1 MFFNPLFTVGN
12 IVFQFQ
18 KFFVADSRAVCE
30 TAAVPEVLAFG
41 FKSCFPRTFKNEGLF
56 FFCDTEGDS
65 DWFLYRLCC
74 FFVSVSFVSHF
85 DQMRVMPCREKK
97 MIPWKKSHLRSE
109 NIIYLNFCKITNQVI
124 WSDISNTRQ
133 NQRLCILQ
141 EMGFERWFCMDFMSV
156 FSVKLAFCTVMF
168 KNQMRLRLVI
178 SKFAPK
184 NLSFFSYT
192 NKIGSNFEK

>member
-1 MFFNPLFTVGN
+1 
-12 IVFQFQ
+12 
-18 KFFVADSRAVCE
+18 
-30 TAAVPEVLAFG
+30 
-41 FKSCFPRTFKNEGLF
+41 LF

-141 EMGFERWFCMDFMSV
+141 EMGFERWFCMDLWV
-156 FSVKLAFCTVMF
+156 FSLWSSRFALLCSKIRCAWDWWFL
-168 KNQMRLRLVI
+168 NLPQRIYLSLVTLI
-178 SKFAPK
+178 K
-184 NLSFFSYT
+184 
-192 NKIGSNFEK
+192 